1 MSLSCLILGY
11 SSIARR
17 RVIPALG
24 GLDGVDCI
32 DVASL
37 SKKEPADWPKS
48 GKLFSSY
55 ETALADSQAE
65 LVYVSLPNALHE
77 RWIEAALASGRHVV
91 VDKPAALSLAAAER
105 LLALAAAK
113 NLLLAEATVFNS
125 HPQFAALAQDASTF
139 GPLTHIVA
147 QFMIPPLPAG
157 NFRTRG
163 DMGGGCLADMG
174 PYAAAVARLFGDELE
189 TLCCLPAPRYADTD
203 IDMGF
208 SLAARFRNGLR
219 YVGHFSFETEYQ
231 NSLTVIGRNGAMTT
245 DRVFSPPPDMP
256 MTWQM
261 RVQNVATQRI
271 FDPCDTFQL
280 FFRKVLAALAA
291 KGHAPL
297 RNDMLSD
304 AVFRHALQQVSQPQ

>member
-231 NSLTVIGRNGAMTT
+231 
-245 DRVFSPPPDMP
+245 
-256 MTWQM
+256 M